1 MKKKGHRPI
10 TKVKNPEPSVESP
23 DWVIWA
29 AWADRI
35 TFEEIKKKTGHAE
48 SDVIKIMR
56 RSLKPS
62 SFRLWRKRVH
72 EKSIK
77 HRKKFEYSRKQIS
90 SKIKKGDYLQSV
102 KNVTIYTGPY
112 CNYCDAAKRLL
123 TRNNAPY
130 KEINVAE
137 VEGAKDE
144 MIKKANGKRTIP
156 QIFFDDQHIGGY
168 DEVRA
173 LEKENKLQDLLK

>member
-1 MKKKGHRPI
+1 MKKI
-10 TKVKNPEPSVESP
+10 TIYTGPFCNYCDAAKRLLTRNNATYTEIDIAKVEDP

-35 TFEEIKKKTGHAE
+35 TFEEIEKKTGFKE

-77 HRKKFEYSRKQIS
+77 HRKKFEYSRKQMS
-90 SKIKKGDYLQSV
+90 SKIKKSDY
-102 KNVTIYTGPY
+102 
-112 CNYCDAAKRLL
+112 
-123 TRNNAPY
+123 
-130 KEINVAE
+130 
-137 VEGAKDE
+137 
-144 MIKKANGKRTIP
+144 M
-156 QIFFDDQHIGGY
+156 
-168 DEVRA
+168 
-173 LEKENKLQDLLK
+173 

>member
-1 MKKKGHRPI
+1 MKKKGHRPV
-10 TKVKNPEPSVESP
+10 TRVKNPQPNIEDP

-35 TFEEIKKKTGHAE
+35 TFEDIEKKTGYRE
-48 SDVIKIMR
+48 QDVIKIMR
-56 RSLKPS
+56 KSLKPS

-90 SKIKKGDYLQSV
+90 SKIKKDDYLQSM

-144 MIKKANGKRTIP
+144 MIKKANGKRSIP

-173 LEKENKLQDLLK
+173 LEKENKLQEMLK